1 MQGRRVLFAL
11 SNLFSDEQV
20 IGGAE
25 LGMLVVMKALKMTEI
40 GRAHG

>member
-1 MQGRRVLFAL
+1 MAQELAL

-25 LGMLVVMKALKMTEI
+25 LGMLVVMRALRKREV
-40 GRAHG
+40 R